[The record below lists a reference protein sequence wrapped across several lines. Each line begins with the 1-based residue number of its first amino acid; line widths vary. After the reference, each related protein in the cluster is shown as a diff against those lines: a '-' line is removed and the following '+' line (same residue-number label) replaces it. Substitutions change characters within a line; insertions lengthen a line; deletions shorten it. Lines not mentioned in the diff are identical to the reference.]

1 MEKKKINN
9 TSDDFWIY
17 ILLQTALIIFME
29 SIKSF
34 NFKIFGIE
42 VIYAIFLVPFT
53 FLITNLLL
61 KKYGYKYAL
70 IEVFISSISLIIFMF
85 FMSFSLGKVFVI
97 YDMLGDVIA
106 YIVSQ
111 IVNILFYKVIT
122 CNVKSKYLFLFI
134 NYIFSIVFFYM
145 AYTLANLNSISLVDY
160 WSRYVIGIG
169 IQIIIC
175 IFIII
180 IQKIKKK

>member
-61 KKYGYKYAL
+61 KKHGYKYAL
-70 IEVFISSISLIIFMF
+70 IGVFISFLSLIIFMF
-85 FMSFSLGKVFVI
+85 FMSF
-97 YDMLGDVIA
+97 
-106 YIVSQ
+106 
-111 IVNILFYKVIT
+111 
-122 CNVKSKYLFLFI
+122 
-134 NYIFSIVFFYM
+134 
-145 AYTLANLNSISLVDY
+145 
-160 WSRYVIGIG
+160 
-169 IQIIIC
+169 
-175 IFIII
+175 
-180 IQKIKKK
+180 